1 MTSSAP
7 AIARPDGGTVIAAE
21 GPTHG
26 LNFYWNND
34 GDPTWNHY
42 VIGGQRAQTTY
53 AAPAMDRGAN
63 NSTIIAVQGPDH
75 RLDFYWNSDGDPVWH
90 PSNIAGPGTAYS
102 APGIWRTNHGSTVVA
117 VQGPKNSLRAF
128 WNNDGDP
135 TWHPFSENDENVGPV
150 HSAPSI
156 NGKWLGQLGTY
167 HHPDRGNYEVLAMAF
182 MGGRTPFSSVLVAL
196 IKRWATP
203 LGLWAYRVPPTP
215 RPPSCTTPTRVTLG
229 GCN

>member
-26 LNFYWNND
+26 LNFYQNND

-42 VIGGQRAQTTY
+42 VIGGPGAETTY
-53 AAPAMDRGAN
+53 AAPAMNRGAN
-63 NSTIIAVQGPDH
+63 NTTIIAVQGRDH
-75 RLDFYWNSDGDPVWH
+75 RLDYYWNSDGDPVWH

-117 VQGPKNSLRAF
+117 VEGPKNSFRAF

-135 TWHPFSENDENVGPV
+135 AWHPFSENDVNVGPV

-156 NGKWLGQLGTY
+156 NGKWYPPVGPRT
-167 HHPDRGNYEVLAMAF
+167 HP
-182 MGGRTPFSSVLVAL
+182 GRKL
-196 IKRWATP
+196 
-203 LGLWAYRVPPTP
+203 
-215 RPPSCTTPTRVTLG
+215 
-229 GCN
+229 